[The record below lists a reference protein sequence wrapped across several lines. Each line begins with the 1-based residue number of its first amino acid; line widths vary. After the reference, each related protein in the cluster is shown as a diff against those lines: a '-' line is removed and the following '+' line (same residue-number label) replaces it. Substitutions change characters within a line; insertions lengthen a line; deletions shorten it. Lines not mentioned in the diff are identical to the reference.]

1 MVLTVG
7 CSKKKKSFENLS
19 SVTFFQNLQT
29 LLGAVSRRN
38 YFLSTQLHLPAIL
51 LCRRGRAF
59 SIESRLALPTE
70 CQDVDGAHLG
80 LAAVQTS

>member
-1 MVLTVG
+1 MLKE
-7 CSKKKKSFENLS
+7 KKNPLKTSAALL
-19 SVTFFQNLQT
+19 FFQNLQT

-38 YFLSTQLHLPAIL
+38 YFLSTQLHPPAIL

>member
-1 MVLTVG
+1 M
-7 CSKKKKSFENLS
+7 
-19 SVTFFQNLQT
+19 
-29 LLGAVSRRN
+29 
-38 YFLSTQLHLPAIL
+38 
-51 LCRRGRAF
+51 GRAF